1 MHPEFWTSRWKEN
14 RIGFHQTEYN
24 SRLLQHWQV
33 EPDQSN
39 HIFVPLCG
47 KSLDMRYLS
56 EFGMVTGI
64 ELSDLAVRAFFE
76 EWSEVADVYDYHGY
90 TALEANHVR
99 LLRGD
104 LFQMPSSLYGN
115 FTHVYD
121 RASMI
126 ALPSEMRA
134 KYVEVLHRLLQP
146 GGEVLLVTIEYPD
159 GELPGPPFSVGSAWL
174 RQYASFGFSI
184 EHLESIDTWRADS
197 PLAEEGL
204 TALDTHVFRLTRR

>member
-1 MHPEFWTSRWKEN
+1 MDREFWTSRWKEN
-14 RIGFHQTEYN
+14 RIGFHQAEYN

-33 EPDQSN
+33 EPDHAN

-64 ELSDLAVRAFFE
+64 ELSDLAVAAFFD
-76 EWSEVADVYDYHGY
+76 EWSKVADAYDYHGY
-90 TALEANHVR
+90 PAMEASQVR
-99 LLRGD
+99 LLTGD
-104 LFQMPSSLYGN
+104 LFKMPSSLHGQ

-126 ALPSEMRA
+126 ALPEEMRV
-134 KYVEVLHRLLQP
+134 KYVDVLHQLLQP

-159 GELPGPPFSVGSAWL
+159 GELPGTL
-174 RQYASFGFSI
+174 
-184 EHLESIDTWRADS
+184 
-197 PLAEEGL
+197 
-204 TALDTHVFRLTRR
+204 FRWSNLVTSTRKCRLLH